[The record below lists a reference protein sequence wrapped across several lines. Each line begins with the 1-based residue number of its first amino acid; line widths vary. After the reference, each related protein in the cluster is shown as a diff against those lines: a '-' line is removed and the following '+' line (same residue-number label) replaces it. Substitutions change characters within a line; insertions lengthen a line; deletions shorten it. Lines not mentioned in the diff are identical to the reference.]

1 MVGDGKRN
9 QMVFGA
15 DESCRYLLVQI
26 LRESKNY
33 QLIRDFLRA
42 GGNTKGERL
51 MTEQMKLYRK
61 AKCLVLI
68 GKVLIFFGAKRKGFE
83 FVVQAA
89 PLLMKVML
97 LKIEAAKRSDGTIDI
112 DALKKDKVSDL

>member
-1 MVGDGKRN
+1 
-9 QMVFGA
+9 
-15 DESCRYLLVQI
+15 
-26 LRESKNY
+26 
-33 QLIRDFLRA
+33 
-42 GGNTKGERL
+42 

-61 AKCLVLI
+61 SQCLVLI